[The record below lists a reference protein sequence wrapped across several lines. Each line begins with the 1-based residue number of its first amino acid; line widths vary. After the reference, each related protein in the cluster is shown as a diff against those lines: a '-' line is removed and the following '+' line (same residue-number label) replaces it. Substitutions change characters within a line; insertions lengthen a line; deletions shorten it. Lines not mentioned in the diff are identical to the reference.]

1 METSFF
7 LLQKNLHLITVCNG
21 TLKVSETQ
29 NKTFYWFRWKITIIS
44 FSKSSPGAVSSQ
56 WLLSPKF
63 SWLCTYPHSVSSLI
77 QDMNKKKRSEALNRK
92 KKWWEKQ
99 NQNTEPAESFLSN
112 TTIAWEA
119 EECFF
124 LLFLLSV
131 LFILGLPHQCPK
143 TSYKNFPTQSRLIQE
158 AISTPKPL
166 HQAVKGVTSHLSGSV
181 GIGELRRTSF

>member
-29 NKTFYWFRWKITIIS
+29 NKTFYWFCWKITIIS

-92 KKWWEKQ
+92 KKKMVRK
-99 NQNTEPAESFLSN
+99 TEPKHWACWIIPIKYYNCLGSRRM
-112 TTIAWEA
+112 
-119 EECFF
+119 FF
-124 LLFLLSV
+124 PS
-131 LFILGLPHQCPK
+131 
-143 TSYKNFPTQSRLIQE
+143 FPT
-158 AISTPKPL
+158 
-166 HQAVKGVTSHLSGSV
+166 LSPIHFRSSSSV
-181 GIGELRRTSF
+181 PEN